1 MNTSTRVLAQQYQQP
16 TSLNCGEKASALG
29 RPRALGRPTAF
40 YGSSVGLCLE
50 HRHYSRCINSCQH
63 FFRKML
69 LRRAGGGIGS
79 SFLALVSS
87 LRLASKQLVCFF
99 KLGYTQ

>member
-1 MNTSTRVLAQQYQQP
+1 MNTSTRVPTYFTVRCTLQYFV
-16 TSLNCGEKASALG
+16 THFWCMGKASV
-29 RPRALGRPTAF
+29 LGRPTAF
-40 YGSSVGLCLE
+40 YGSRVGLCLE
-50 HRHYSRCINSCQH
+50 HRHYSWCVNTCQH

-87 LRLASKQLVCFF
+87 LRLVGKQ
-99 KLGYTQ
+99 